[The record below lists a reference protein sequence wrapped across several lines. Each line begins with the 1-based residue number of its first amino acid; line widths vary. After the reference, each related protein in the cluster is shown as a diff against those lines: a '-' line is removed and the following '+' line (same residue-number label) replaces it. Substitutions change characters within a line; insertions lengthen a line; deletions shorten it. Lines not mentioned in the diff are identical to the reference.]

1 MIAVFLQDKQTGP
14 CMGVHV
20 CRDSQLLLVLP
31 SITVLAFVLM
41 KTLRKKRKEVKK
53 YHNVLNIVLF
63 FFFGRTFFEDLH
75 LLRLT
80 MTSIYICLVTCILPL
95 FNCPV
100 NHLVTVNI
108 IHISFNSISYFT
120 ERNDEAR

>member
-1 MIAVFLQDKQTGP
+1 MIAVFFPRQTDRPMCG
-14 CMGVHV
+14 CACVQRFTIVIGFAFYYCIGFCVDEDTKKKMKRG
-20 CRDSQLLLVLP
+20 QKLP
-31 SITVLAFVLM
+31 QCFEHCT
-41 KTLRKKRKEVKK
+41 
-53 YHNVLNIVLF
+53 F

-120 ERNDEAR
+120 ERNYEAR